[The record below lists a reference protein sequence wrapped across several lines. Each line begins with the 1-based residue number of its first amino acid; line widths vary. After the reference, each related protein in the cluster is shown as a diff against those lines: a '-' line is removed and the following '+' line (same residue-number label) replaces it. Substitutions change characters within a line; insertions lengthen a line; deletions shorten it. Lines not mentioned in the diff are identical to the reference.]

1 MRTTTLFTTCLMLA
15 ACSASPP
22 PPDATATANAEA
34 RKAAADAVGGTGKPA
49 REGDNQQLQGAIDSV
64 DYRDR
69 AAASGDA
76 VKEADKKREE
86 DLKAAGG

>member
-1 MRTTTLFTTCLMLA
+1 MRTSLISACLLLV

-49 REGDNQQLQGAIDSV
+49 RTGDNQQLQGAIDSV
-64 DYRDR
+64 DYRDK
-69 AAASGDA
+69 AAAAGDA
-76 VKEADKKREE
+76 TKEADKKREE

>member
-1 MRTTTLFTTCLMLA
+1 MRTRLLSACLLLA

-34 RKAAADAVGGTGKPA
+34 RTAAADAVGGTGKPV
-49 REGDNQQLQGAIDSV
+49 RTGENQELQGAIDSV
-64 DYRDR
+64 DYRDK
-69 AAASGDA
+69 AAGAGDA
-76 VKEADKKREE
+76 VEAADKKREE

>member
-1 MRTTTLFTTCLMLA
+1 MRTTPIAICLLLA

-22 PPDATATANAEA
+22 PPDATANAPA
-34 RKAAADAVGGTGKPA
+34 PAPAAKADAPTGSGMPPRA
-49 REGDNQQLQGAIDSV
+49 GENQELQEAIDSV

-69 AAASGDA
+69 AKAANDP